1 MTTSAGEGP
10 TFHRWITLLLGVFFI
25 LLAIVFHDRVY
36 TLAGSLFGLVFIVI
50 QLVTGAHKTYLS
62 LFYVSLIVCLVPKF
76 LVSGVLTSL
85 PVVSYNDFENLNFR
99 FYTIPADD
107 FIYFFGLFIMNITLY
122 EFRKQVL
129 IKVEKNDSGHINYHT
144 GINF

>member
-1 MTTSAGEGP
+1 M
-10 TFHRWITLLLGVFFI
+10 
-25 LLAIVFHDRVY
+25 
-36 TLAGSLFGLVFIVI
+36 
-50 QLVTGAHKTYLS
+50 TGAHKTYLS